1 MKKIILVIALLIVT
15 TSLSAQI
22 IEDNRERTTIS
33 REHGSFSSFATLR
46 TIEDT
51 YFITYKDTRYKSIL
65 SLENFTIGDKDD
77 YNAFRK
83 IILECFSEDKKGAR
97 KRFSLND
104 KKFRIIT
111 YTKKMIGITIT
122 DSAIAYDMGFWKVKK
137 MNKLLPKLD

>member
-1 MKKIILVIALLIVT
+1 MRKTILLLALVTIT

-22 IEDNRERTTIS
+22 IEDNRGRTTIS
-33 REHGSFSSFATLR
+33 YVKSLFGSFATLR

-51 YFITYKDTRYKSIL
+51 YFITYKDARYESII

-97 KRFSLND
+97 ELISQQ
-104 KKFRIIT
+104 
-111 YTKKMIGITIT
+111 TKKG
-122 DSAIAYDMGFWKVKK
+122 YE
-137 MNKLLPKLD
+137 